1 MPLETIDGELYEMW
15 SEARKVVRE
24 GVELIPMKNRVK
36 NNLPGSKFNQ
46 VAHIRS
52 KGTDGDDKIRLP
64 DGQWITKQ
72 AFWLDRNYIQQILDA

>member
-15 SEARKVVRE
+15 SEARKVIRE

-36 NNLPGSKFNQ
+36 NNLPGPKFNR
-46 VAHIRS
+46 VAHVRS
-52 KGTDGDDKIRLP
+52 KGADGDDKVRLP